1 MHGAVC
7 IHWTNFVLLTRKK
20 TMKNKPVQFTGRA
33 RQRWLS
39 SSSLAL
45 SMMTFAALAVDNNPA
60 LQALFEQADY
70 WHQKSHD
77 DLAREALQ
85 KVLMVDGSN
94 VQALYLMA
102 LWSQQRGN
110 ASEAATWR
118 NRLSQVSP
126 QDPRLVSLD
135 NARQLQTLPAAQLAL
150 ARQQARSGNT
160 AAALQT
166 WRNTFS
172 GNQPPAS
179 VAAEYYLTMAGDRRL
194 LPQAVDNLRQ
204 FSASHPQDIGGKL
217 ALGKAL
223 TYQDATRREGLQ
235 VLEGLADGNA
245 EADRSLRQALLWLGP
260 QPGDAPLYRNFQQR
274 HPQDQTVTDYYRK
287 NVTAAEK
294 GEGFSALNSGDIAGA
309 QSAFDQVLQSNP
321 QDADA
326 LAGLGYAAQRSGHDS
341 QAAEYL
347 QRAANLGGSDSQQR
361 QQQADDA
368 RFYARL
374 ASARQALKSGDS
386 AQALSLS
393 VPLTQ
398 AEGEKGTAAKLFYA
412 DVLRRENQPGQAEQ
426 TYRAVLATDAANR
439 QAQEGLFY
447 VLRQQNRTA
456 EANTLLASLPASVRQ
471 AVTPRPVATSDPL
484 RREAQQR
491 LAAGDAQRAIGILQ
505 QGVQRFPGD
514 GWLRLDLAR
523 IYQQQGNAA
532 AAADVMQP
540 AFRPAA
546 SGNEIYAAALFASEN
561 GAWSQAQSL
570 LSRIPSR
577 SQNADMRT
585 LAQRVNFNQQMAVAR
600 RYLAQGF
607 PAAADNTLRA
617 LAVNPPYNP
626 VDAGKLAAGLAQ
638 AGDLPTAVSVVRSNM
653 QRGVQ
658 GNVGDYAA
666 QLAVLEQAGLG
677 AEAQSFINN
686 PELQARSTR
695 AQLAGVLN
703 GALINQVDELRTRKQ
718 YAAAYDKLI
727 GALQQD
733 PQNSDLMFA
742 MARLYQSGKMNKE
755 AAVVYDYLM
764 TRDTPGQEA
773 REGAINSALS
783 LNDVAKARELAA
795 GLRGEPSA
803 QRLLLM
809 ARVSE
814 ADGDRSQALSYLRR
828 AKGKMIGLQG
838 SPAAMGGLALA
849 DNPFINRTT
858 LSAAPSPSIYGH
870 AMPWQQAPD
879 ARDYRSID
887 GVSVPQVA
895 SAQDQTLRQIDT
907 MMDSLQTESGTWV
920 QAGVQI
926 RGRDGEEGLSK
937 LNESKAPLTWSS
949 SPLGDMRVDFTVTP
963 MTLSVGSASGDA
975 YRRLGSGAAGV
986 AVANQIQNI
995 KNEQD
1000 HLKALRATD
1009 SANGNTDGLTA
1020 FNAANP
1026 DVAAALDGLNGINAA
1041 DYNPFTNGGMS
1052 HLNAINNNAAL
1063 KNYLAASS
1071 RKADVDRA
1079 STDAS
1084 DSQTASGVELNLA
1097 LSGDGYRIDLGST
1110 PLGQELSTLVGG
1122 IKWSPKLTDY
1132 LTLIL
1137 TGERRAVTDSLL
1149 SYVGVKDPYS
1159 GKSWGRVS
1167 KNGANALL
1175 SYDDGDAGFYAGAGG
1190 YGYTGENVASNS
1202 ALMANAGAYVR
1213 PFHYSDREL
1222 KTGMN
1227 ISWMD
1232 FSKNLSGFS
1241 LGQGG
1246 YFSPQN
1252 YISVSL
1258 PVDFSQTYDDLRV
1271 RLGGSVGYQSYTQN
1285 SSAYFPNNS
1294 DYQSLL
1300 QEMVT
1305 AGYAKEAYFSGS
1317 SKSGIGYNLHAGAD
1331 YKINKNVSLGGQLG
1345 YDTFGDYNESTAQ
1358 LYLRYMLGGK

>member
-1 MHGAVC
+1 
-7 IHWTNFVLLTRKK
+7 
-20 TMKNKPVQFTGRA
+20 MKNKLAHVPSRTRA
-33 RQRWLS
+33 CWRVG
-39 SSSLAL
+39 SSLVL
-45 SMMTFAALAVDNNPA
+45 SMMALPALALDNNPA
-60 LQALFEQADY
+60 LKALFDQARY
-70 WHQKSHD
+70 WHDKAHD
-77 DLAREALQ
+77 ELAYEALQ

-94 VQALYLMA
+94 AQALYLMA

-110 ASEAATWR
+110 AGEAAIWR
-118 NRLSQVSP
+118 ARLSEVSP
-126 QDPRLVSLD
+126 QDPRLVDLD
-135 NARQLQTLPAAQLAL
+135 NARQLQTLPAAQMAL

-160 AAALQT
+160 YAALQT

-179 VAAEYYLTMAGDRRL
+179 VAAEYYLTMAGDRSL

-204 FSASHPQDIGGKL
+204 FSASHSQDSAAKL

-235 VLEGLADGNA
+235 LLEGLADGNA
-245 EADRSLRQALLWLGP
+245 DADRSLRQALLWLGP
-260 QPGDAPLYRNFQQR
+260 QPGDAPLYQNFQQR
-274 HPQDQTVTDYYRK
+274 HPQDLAVMDYYRK
-287 NVTAAEK
+287 NVSAAEK
-294 GEGFSALNSGDIAGA
+294 GQGFSALNNGDVSAA
-309 QSAFDQVLQSNP
+309 QSAFDRVLQNNP

-326 LAGLGYAAQRSGHDS
+326 LAGLGYAAQRSGDYS

-347 QRAANLGGSDSQQR
+347 QRAAKLGGNDSQQR

-374 ASARQALKSGDS
+374 ASAQQALKSGDS

-393 VPLTQ
+393 APLTQ
-398 AEGEKGTAAKLFYA
+398 AEGEKGLAAKLFRA
-412 DVLRRENQPGQAEQ
+412 DALRLNHQPDQAEQ

-447 VLRQQNRTA
+447 VLHQQNRTA

-471 AVTPRPVATSDPL
+471 AVATRPVATSDPL

-491 LAAGDAQRAIGILQ
+491 LAAGDTPRAIGILQ
-505 QGVQRFPGD
+505 QGLQRFPGD

-532 AAADVMQP
+532 AAADLMQP

-546 SGNEIYAAALFASEN
+546 GSNEIYAAALFASEN

-570 LSRIPSR
+570 LSRIPPR
-577 SQNADMRT
+577 SQNTDMRT
-585 LAQRVNFNQQMAVAR
+585 LAQRVNFNQQMAAAR
-600 RYLAQGF
+600 RYLAQDS
-607 PAAADNTLRA
+607 PAAAANTLRA
-617 LAVNPPYNP
+617 LAVNPPDNP
-626 VDAGKLAAGLAQ
+626 VDAGNLAAGLAQ
-638 AGDLPTAVSVVRSNM
+638 AGDLSTAVSVVRSNM
-653 QRGVQ
+653 QRGVR
-658 GNVGDYAA
+658 GNAGDYAA
-666 QLAVLEQAGLG
+666 QLAVLDQAGLG

-686 PELQARSTR
+686 PELQSRSSG
-695 AQLAGVLN
+695 AQLAGLRN
-703 GALINQVDELRTRKQ
+703 GALINQVDELRERKQ
-718 YAAAYDKLI
+718 YAAAYDKLL

-764 TRDTPGQEA
+764 TRDTAHQQA
-773 REGAINSALS
+773 REGGINTALA
-783 LNDVAKARELAA
+783 LNDVAKAHALVA
-795 GLRGEPSA
+795 GLRGEPSP
-803 QRLLLM
+803 QRLVLM

-814 ADGDRSQALSYLRR
+814 AEGDRSQALSYLRS

-838 SPAAMGGLALA
+838 SQVGRPVAIGGLALA

-858 LSAAPSPSIYGH
+858 PSAAPSPSIYGN
-870 AMPWQQAPD
+870 AMPWQQATD
-879 ARDYRSID
+879 ARDDRNID
-887 GVSVPQVA
+887 GVNVTGSGSPVA
-895 SAQDQTLRQIDT
+895 NTQSQTLRQIDT
-907 MMDSLQTESGTWV
+907 MMDSLQAETGTWA

-926 RGRDGEEGLSK
+926 RGRDGEDGLSK
-937 LNESKAPLTWSS
+937 LNEAKAPLTWSS
-949 SPLGDMRVDFTVTP
+949 APLNDARVEFTVTP
-963 MTLSVGSASGDA
+963 MTLSAGSASGDA
-975 YRRLGSGAAGV
+975 YRRLGTGAAGA

-1000 HLKALRATD
+1000 YLKTLRATD
-1009 SANGNTDGLTA
+1009 SANGNTNGVDA

-1026 DVAAALDGLNGINAA
+1026 DVASALDNLDGINAA
-1041 DYNPFTNGGMS
+1041 DYNPFTHGGLS
-1052 HLNAINNNAAL
+1052 HLNAINNNTAL

-1071 RKADVDRA
+1071 RKANVDSA
-1079 STDAS
+1079 SSDAS

-1110 PLGQELSTLVGG
+1110 PLGQQLSTLVGG
-1122 IKWSPKLTDY
+1122 IKWAPKLTDY

-1149 SYVGVKDPYS
+1149 SYVGVKDQYS
-1159 GKSWGRVS
+1159 GKSWGRVT
-1167 KNGANALL
+1167 KNGGNALL

-1190 YGYTGENVASNS
+1190 YSYIGENVAGNTS
-1202 ALMANAGAYVR
+1202 LMANAGAYVR
-1213 PFHYSDREL
+1213 PFHYRDREL
-1222 KTGMN
+1222 KTGIN

-1232 FSKNLSGFS
+1232 FSKNLSNFS
-1241 LGQGG
+1241 FGQGG
-1246 YFSPQN
+1246 YFSPQD

-1258 PVDFSQTYDDLRV
+1258 PVDFSQTYDDLSV
-1271 RLGGSVGYQSYTQN
+1271 KLGGSVGYQSYTQN
-1285 SSAYFPNNS
+1285 SSAYFPNN
-1294 DYQSLL
+1294 DDDQSLL
-1300 QEMVT
+1300 KEMVT

-1331 YKINKNVSLGGQLG
+1331 YKINKNVTLGGQLG
-1345 YDTFGDYNESTAQ
+1345 YDTFGDYNETTAQ